1 MGRDTHEDVGEGDE
15 ENVGEETELLSTSSL
30 EGLDFD
36 RLRLTS
42 AEKLYIPLYRLLEE
56 RLGEFGPYQRKL
68 YLLVCLPAALTATI
82 TMARSSL
89 KTSDSSSFIPLVFN
103 FPSYSIFTAYSPL
116 HRCLVPQCD
125 DRTLPSYR

>member
-1 MGRDTHEDVGEGDE
+1 MGREAHGDVGEGDE
-15 ENVGEETELLSTSSL
+15 DNVGEETELLSTASL

-36 RLRLTS
+36 RLISTP
-42 AEKLYIPLYRLLEE
+42 AGNLYITWFRLLEE

-89 KTSDSSSFIPLVFN
+89 
-103 FPSYSIFTAYSPL
+103 
-116 HRCLVPQCD
+116 
-125 DRTLPSYR
+125 